1 MYGILPIPVSFSC
14 FIKKFKFTDKA
25 AHMLYLPYFDVK
37 SHLRPW
43 IQSVEEEGFDLFTA
57 MH

>member
-1 MYGILPIPVSFSC
+1 
-14 FIKKFKFTDKA
+14 
-25 AHMLYLPYFDVK
+25 MLYLPYFDVK